1 MDKNTLII
9 LDQVETIKPNFS
21 VNNNYA
27 SIISNSKENIVNIQ
41 FVLLDDPNT
50 YTIVKS
56 VIEKEFLVS
65 NLLQNK
71 SCTLKLVSRYMTYQL
86 YNDAA
91 LLGFLTEK
99 IWINLADEIK
109 LRHQRNNKL
118 EYEKSEIKNILFS
131 LVDLL
136 AEAQTKGIYH
146 GPILFSNL
154 VRTSNFDLRLTG
166 WGQEFHINYNL
177 KNLRELET
185 YLPEFT
191 KFLCPSTPTTN
202 RYFLE
207 YFDSLIYRKDVYSL
221 AKIIYKL
228 VSENSLTNPY
238 SESNAKDQ
246 LAKIKD
252 ELKKRGYDDQFIS
265 IIAEMFEYFPEK
277 RIDFIGLRE
286 KLMTLDYHKIS
297 ISSEIKEKRINF
309 INENFSKLRGY

>member
-228 VSENSLTNPY
+228 VSDLP
-238 SESNAKDQ
+238 
-246 LAKIKD
+246 
-252 ELKKRGYDDQFIS
+252 
-265 IIAEMFEYFPEK
+265 
-277 RIDFIGLRE
+277 
-286 KLMTLDYHKIS
+286 
-297 ISSEIKEKRINF
+297 
-309 INENFSKLRGY
+309 